1 MEIEQEELAA
11 RIRGCNL
18 TLSAM
23 EVELQEKGAWTAAR
37 LEPLARRLQVVALRR
52 HDLELFRGLLPPQ
65 QRSGMETLASTKSAV
80 SSLAAQIVEARNRAS
95 ASGFRGSEAER
106 QRELGRLNAL
116 SRRLAMVAG
125 K

>member
-18 TLSAM
+18 TLRAM

-80 SSLAAQIVEARNRAS
+80 SSLAAHIVEARNRA
-95 ASGFRGSEAER
+95 FCQRVPR
-106 QRELGRLNAL
+106 QRGGASARAGASQRL